1 MNTLN
6 CCNCSYFAF
15 TLNNINAGG
24 PSLLADGKVIIAP
37 KVYFEILLPKFI

>member
-24 PSLLADGKVIIAP
+24 PSLLADGKVIIDP